1 MSENK
6 IKYQFVR
13 DGDSSDCI
21 DNMCNLISNN
31 LKLTRDQII
40 SISMHDALVKHGD
53 LETVVFYRENSTQPD
68 AVPLAEDI
76 SNVCIEKDEDTEWDV
91 ILEET
96 LLNAN
101 GKECLAI
108 GATFR
113 NVGEE
118 KISCAIM
125 AEGHAR
131 EIYEKKFST

>member
-6 IKYQFVR
+6 IKYQFVK

-21 DNMCNLISNN
+21 DNLCSIMSNN

-40 SISMHDALVKHGD
+40 SISMHDAMVKHGD
-53 LETVVFYRENSTQPD
+53 LEAVVFYRENSD
-68 AVPLAEDI
+68 VGALPLAEDI
-76 SNVCIEKDEDTEWDV
+76 SNVCIEKDEDTEWDD
-91 ILEET
+91 ILQET
-96 LLNAN
+96 LVNAN
-101 GKECLAI
+101 TKECLAI

-118 KISCAIM
+118 KISCAVM

-131 EIYEKKFST
+131 